1 MNQSSRSVATE
12 RNLVDLHTHSIFSD
26 GTLTPVELVQE
37 ANRRG
42 LSFLA
47 LTDHDT
53 VEGIPD
59 AIAEGERLGT
69 TVIPG
74 TELSAERNGREA
86 HIFGYYIDTKNDEF
100 IRELDVFARMRQVR
114 INLMV
119 EKLRALGLDIDQNRV
134 REIAGPGT
142 IGRPHVARALIE
154 KGYATDI
161 ADAFNRYLS
170 AGCPGYVPR
179 QKITPQEAIGLI
191 SRAGGVPVLAHP
203 FSTRAV
209 EESLAEF
216 VPLGLMGLE
225 AFYGEYSPEQREELR
240 LVAERWNLI
249 PTGGSDYHG
258 PGVREGRD
266 LGGPFVPIDSVERL
280 MAVVRR

>member
-1 MNQSSRSVATE
+1 MDQSLRSAATE
-12 RNLVDLHTHSIFSD
+12 RNLVDLHTHSICSD
-26 GTLTPVELVQE
+26 GTLTPVDLVRE
-37 ANRRG
+37 ASRRG

-53 VEGIPD
+53 VEGLPE
-59 AIAEGERLGT
+59 AIAEGNRLGIT
-69 TVIPG
+69 IIPG

-86 HIFGYYIDTKNDEF
+86 HILGYYIDTENDEF
-100 IRELDVFARMRQVR
+100 IRELDVFAQMRPVR
-114 INLMV
+114 IELMV
-119 EKLRALGLDIDQNRV
+119 EKLRALGLDIDHDRV

-154 KGYATDI
+154 KSYATDI
-161 ADAFNRYLS
+161 ADAFNTYLS
-170 AGCPGYVPR
+170 AGRPGYVPR
-179 QKITPQEAIGLI
+179 QKITPEEAIGLI

-209 EESLAEF
+209 EESLADF
-216 VPLGLMGLE
+216 VPIGLKGLE
-225 AFYGEYSPEQREELR
+225 AYYGEYTHEQREELR
-240 LVAERWNLI
+240 QVAERWNLI

-280 MAVVRR
+280 MAAAGG

>member
-1 MNQSSRSVATE
+1 MNQSSRSATTE
-12 RNLVDLHTHSIFSD
+12 HNLVDLHTHSICSD

-37 ANRRG
+37 ASRRG

-53 VEGIPD
+53 VEGLPE
-59 AIAEGERLGT
+59 AIAEGDRVGI

-86 HIFGYYIDTKNDEF
+86 HILGYYIDTNNEEF
-100 IRELDVFARMRQVR
+100 IRELDAFAQMRPVR
-114 INLMV
+114 IDHMV
-119 EKLRALGLDIDQNRV
+119 EKLRSLGLDIDQNRV
-134 REIAGPGT
+134 REISGPGT
-142 IGRPHVARALIE
+142 IGRPHVALALIE

-170 AGCPGYVPR
+170 AGRPGYVPR
-179 QKITPQEAIGLI
+179 QKISPEEAIGLI
-191 SRAGGVPVLAHP
+191 TRAGGVAVLAHP

-209 EESLAEF
+209 EESLADF
-216 VPLGLMGLE
+216 VPLGLKGLE
-225 AFYGEYSPEQREELR
+225 VFYGEYTPEQREELQQ
-240 LVAERWNLI
+240 VAERWNLI

-280 MAVVRR
+280 KSAAAG